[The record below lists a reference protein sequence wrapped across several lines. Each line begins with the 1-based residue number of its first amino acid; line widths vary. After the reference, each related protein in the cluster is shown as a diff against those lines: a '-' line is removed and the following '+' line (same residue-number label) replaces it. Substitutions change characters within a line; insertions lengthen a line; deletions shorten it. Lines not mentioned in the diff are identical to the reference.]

1 MPNPVRNYVCLLSTK
16 ASLSDSVTPSPEV
29 SYSDCIEYCHLQPA
43 RVYHHTGP
51 VNTMYGLREGLA
63 LLSEEGLEKCWQ
75 RHKECAEKL
84 HKGKKEGR
92 RGER

>member
-1 MPNPVRNYVCLLSTK
+1 MPFVDESIFERFRHSI
-16 ASLSDSVTPSPEV
+16 TPSPEV

-63 LLSEEGLEKCWQ
+63 MLAEEGLEKCWQ

-84 HKGKKEGR
+84 HQGRKEGEE
-92 RGER
+92 RGMYGVSWL